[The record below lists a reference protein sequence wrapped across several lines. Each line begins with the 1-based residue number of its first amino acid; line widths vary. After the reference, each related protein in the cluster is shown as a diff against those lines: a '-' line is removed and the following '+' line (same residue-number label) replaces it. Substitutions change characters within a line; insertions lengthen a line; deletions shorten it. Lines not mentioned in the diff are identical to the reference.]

1 MAVKI
6 TQKITAFN
14 IVKPDTKLTIVD
26 NDKADRLHQQMS
38 ETIKRPEAL
47 IGATYKIKPPQA
59 DHALYVTINDMIL
72 NQGTAHEL
80 RRPFELFLSSKNM
93 EHFQWTVALTLIISA
108 IFRKGGD
115 IIFLVEE
122 LRSVFDPNGGY
133 FKRGGRY
140 IPSLISE
147 IGDVIEKHLKEIGML
162 PDSKIDQRKSH
173 FIAAKHSGLV
183 NKQQA
188 SNVPS
193 SEFPPESILCRK
205 CSTKAMI
212 RMDGCL
218 TCLNCG
224 YSKCS

>member
-6 TQKITAFN
+6 TQKIIGFD
-14 IVKPDTKLTIVD
+14 IVKPDAKLAMVAED
-26 NDKADRLHQQMS
+26 NKDQSHQQMS
-38 ETIKRPEAL
+38 EAIKRPEVL
-47 IGATYKIKPPQA
+47 VGATYKIKPPQA
-59 DHALYVTINDMIL
+59 DHALYVTINDVIL
-72 NQGTAHEL
+72 NQDTEHEI

-115 IIFLVEE
+115 ITFLVAE

-140 IPSLISE
+140 IPSLVAE
-147 IGDVIEKHLKEIGML
+147 IGDVIEKHLKTIGML
-162 PDSKIDQRKSH
+162 PEDGMD
-173 FIAAKHSGLV
+173 
-183 NKQQA
+183 KQNRQVVA
-188 SNVPS
+188 TGQEEMTLQQSNEVS
-193 SEFPPESILCRK
+193 NNQFPPESSLCKK

>member
-6 TQKITAFN
+6 TQKIIGFD
-14 IVKPDTKLTIVD
+14 IVKPDAELAMVVE
-26 NDKADRLHQQMS
+26 DKKDQSHQQMS
-38 ETIKRPEAL
+38 EAIKRPEVL
-47 IGATYKIKPPQA
+47 VGATYKIKPPQA
-59 DHALYVTINDMIL
+59 DHALYVTINDVIL
-72 NQGTAHEL
+72 NQDTEHEI

-115 IIFLVEE
+115 ITFLVAE

-140 IPSLISE
+140 IPSLVAE
-147 IGDVIEKHLKEIGML
+147 IGDVIEKHLKTIGML
-162 PDSKIDQRKSH
+162 PEDGMDKQNRQVV
-173 FIAAKHSGLV
+173 AAGQEEMTL
-183 NKQQA
+183 QQ
-188 SNVPS
+188 SNEVS
-193 SEFPPESILCRK
+193 NNQFPPESSLCKK

>member
-6 TQKITAFN
+6 TQKIIGFD
-14 IVKPDTKLTIVD
+14 IVKPDAKLAMVAE
-26 NDKADRLHQQMS
+26 DKKDQSHQQMS
-38 ETIKRPEAL
+38 EAIKRPEVL
-47 IGATYKIKPPQA
+47 VGATYKIKPPQA
-59 DHALYVTINDMIL
+59 DHALYVTINDVIL
-72 NQGTAHEL
+72 NQDTEHEI

-115 IIFLVEE
+115 ITFLVAE

-140 IPSLISE
+140 IPSLVAE
-147 IGDVIEKHLKEIGML
+147 IGDVIEKHLKTIGML
-162 PDSKIDQRKSH
+162 PEDGVDKQNRQVV
-173 FIAAKHSGLV
+173 AASQEEMTL
-183 NKQQA
+183 QQ
-188 SNVPS
+188 SNEIS
-193 SEFPPESILCRK
+193 NNQFPPESSLCKK